1 MPFADVPWGLNNLNV
16 RRVVGLVSV
25 QTLSQIAANA
35 AILAL
40 WMWLFH
46 PVYPYLGIIFTRQEF
61 RTNQVVL
68 VAVLALVIFQVRK
81 GDLQPRLEALPQL
94 YLLP

>member
-1 MPFADVPWGLNNLNV
+1 MNSKLANAIP
-16 RRVVGLVSV
+16 SV
-25 QTLSQIAANA
+25 QTISQIAANA

-40 WMWLFH
+40 WLWLFH
-46 PVYPYLGIIFTRQEF
+46 SVYPYLGIIFTRQEF

-81 GDLQPRLEALPQL
+81 GGLRPRLDTRLSSTSQP
-94 YLLP
+94 